1 MLLFYNLMENFNESL
16 LESIKDS
23 IDKMDVKHHVSILR
37 ILKSNDK
44 ITLNENMN
52 GFYINLS
59 FLPPETIE
67 EIEKYIIFIS
77 EQEKSLTIV
86 EDKKRE
92 LSFTLLQEVDKDLI
106 KT

>member
-1 MLLFYNLMENFNESL
+1 M

-23 IDKMDVKHHVSILR
+23 IDKMYVKHHVSVLR
-37 ILKSNDK
+37 IFKSNEK

-59 FLPPETIE
+59 FLPPETID

-77 EQEKSLTIV
+77 EQEKSLTIL

>member
-1 MLLFYNLMENFNESL
+1 MENFDESL
-16 LESIKDS
+16 LESMKDS

-37 ILKSNDK
+37 MYLKSNEK

-59 FLPPETIE
+59 FLPPETID

-77 EQEKSLTIV
+77 EQEKSLTIL